1 MKHTHKSQQALPITQ
16 YLNCREAYFP
26 SFTSDGRHVAFL
38 TSITGLPQVWRVE
51 VRPDLDHPL
60 WPDQVTFEADR
71 VMGVWCSPV
80 PGDERLIYSHDMGGS
95 ENIQFTLL
103 SEDGADKTLL
113 TAGNEDSMHIF
124 GEWSSDGSQ
133 ILYSANRRHA
143 GLFDLYVHPLM
154 AKATMLWENDEPGY
168 LRNLRFSPDG
178 KRVAFTRVASSFC
191 HDLFEIGLRDGAVRQ
206 LNPSGGEA
214 RYSAICY
221 APDGKS
227 LYLNT
232 DLGSDFLYVARFDL
246 ETLSIETM
254 VAHDWDVEFVTPSP
268 NGQLLAYTLNVDGA
282 YQIHLFDTTS
292 GASHISPTIGTS
304 PGVVALWDEAL
315 VFSPESTLLAF
326 SFTSATQTSD
336 IYIWDLEL
344 GLVRPVTRS
353 SHAGIPRE
361 SFVAPRR
368 VHYPTFDERQI
379 PAWLYEPTS
388 GDEGPLPVIVM
399 VHGGPESQFK
409 PFFHPIIQYFLH
421 HGYAVFAPNVR
432 GSTGYGKAYGHLDD
446 VDKRMDSVLDLAQ
459 AARWLREQPGI
470 DGERLVVYGGSYGGF
485 MVLAALVHDPDLWA
499 AGVDIVGISNFV
511 TFLENT
517 SEYRRGHR
525 EAEYGSLEHD
535 REFLES
541 ISPLNHADKITAPLM
556 VIHGANDPRVPLSE
570 AEQLVGALKERAMS
584 VEFLMFDDEGHGLV
598 KLKNKLVAFP
608 AIVEFLNKHLQR

>member
-80 PGDERLIYSHDMGGS
+80 PGDERLIYSHDIGGS

-191 HDLFEIGLRDGAVRQ
+191 HDLFEIDLRDGAVRQ
-206 LNPSGGEA
+206 LNPSGEEA